1 MTVCINAVKRFLS
14 VLLLIGGLSLTVGG
28 HAAES
33 SDTTNFNVSYK
44 SKVEPVPLNRIHS
57 WVLHVSTRDGKPVEG
72 AAISVYGGMPAH
84 RHGLPT
90 QPEVSEIGDGEYLVE
105 GLKFSMMGKW
115 EMWFN
120 IRAGDVTDKVKFDI
134 EF

>member
-1 MTVCINAVKRFLS
+1 MKILGYYLS
-14 VLLLIGGLSLTVGG
+14 GLLLVTGLSLATGVR
-28 HAAES
+28 AVE
-33 SDTTNFNVSYK
+33 TTNATHFNVSYK
-44 SKVEPVPLNRIHS
+44 SNVEPLPLNRIHS
-57 WVLHVSTRDGKPVEG
+57 WVLHVATRDGKPVEK
-72 AAISVYGGMPAH
+72 ATISVYGGMPAH

-90 QPEVSEIGDGEYLVE
+90 QPEVSEIGGGDYLVQ